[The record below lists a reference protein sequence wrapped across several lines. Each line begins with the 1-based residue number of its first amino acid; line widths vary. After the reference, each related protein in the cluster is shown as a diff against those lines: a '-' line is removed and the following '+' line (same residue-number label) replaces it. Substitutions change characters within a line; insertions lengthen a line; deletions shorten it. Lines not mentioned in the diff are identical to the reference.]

1 MDGTCLHA
9 GPVTRLLVEVGQL
22 VDGVGM
28 VGALVGPVVEDVS
41 LGCGCVEDS
50 GGEFFHLLLL

>member
-1 MDGTCLHA
+1 MGFQGVGVDGTCLHA

-22 VDGVGM
+22 VDGVGV

-41 LGCGCVEDS
+41 LGCGS
-50 GGEFFHLLLL
+50 